1 MAVTNNIG
9 TINKPVLFSISLAII
24 VWCIWY
30 SYTNPNSLD
39 IIEKNWPIT
48 LTMVFGSFI
57 AGATSEGGG
66 AIAFPIFTKVLHIS
80 PQDAKVFSLAIQ
92 SIGMMAATL
101 TIIVMRIAVEWRIIL
116 WASLGGVAGVML
128 GSIFVAPLLPA
139 DLLKM
144 LFTAM
149 IVSFALTLFLLNWK
163 PRAYNQY
170 LPIFGRREILILLF
184 TGFIGG
190 CLTGLVGNGIDIIC
204 FSVMV
209 LLFRLSEKVSTATS
223 VVLMAFNS
231 LVGFTLHLLIIG
243 GFTAQVES
251 YWLAA
256 IPVVVVGAPLGAY
269 FCTRLNN
276 KTIATILITLIMV
289 ELSSSLSL
297 IPLTDKIVSVSLAVF
312 LLFSFIYYQMSKV
325 KRYSPTRIEALR

>member
-1 MAVTNNIG
+1 MG
-9 TINKPVLFSISLAII
+9 KINKPVFFSITLAVI

-30 SYTNPNSLD
+30 SYTCPNSLQTVSQ
-39 IIEKNWPIT
+39 NWPIT

-80 PQDAKVFSLAIQ
+80 PQDAKIFSLAIQ
-92 SIGMMAATL
+92 SVGMMAATF
-101 TIIVMRIAVEWRIIL
+101 TIIAMRIAVEWRVII

-128 GSIFVAPLLPA
+128 GSVFIAPLLPA

-163 PRAYNQY
+163 RRDYNDS
-170 LPIFGRREILILLF
+170 LPIYSRREVLILVF

-190 CLTGLVGNGIDIIC
+190 CLTGLVGNGIDIIS

-209 LLFRLSEKVSTATS
+209 LLFRLSEKLSTATS

-231 LVGFTLHLLIIG
+231 VVGFALHLFIVG
-243 GFTAQVES
+243 GFTVQVEN

-269 FCTRLNN
+269 FCTRLKN
-276 KTIATILITLIMV
+276 KTIATVLITLIMV
-289 ELSSSLSL
+289 ELASSLSL
-297 IPLTDKIVSVSLAVF
+297 IPLTDKIVSVSSAVF
-312 LLFSFIYYQMSKV
+312 LLFSFIYFQIYRV
-325 KRYSPTRIEALR
+325 KRYHPISG